1 MMDSWMVRYPREA
14 PSRRPLS
21 RRSGN
26 GKKVQKTWEILISRK
41 REEETQERVGA
52 EIRGAAETARWYA
65 D

>member
-1 MMDSWMVRYPREA
+1 MVRYPREA

-52 EIRGAAETARWYA
+52 EIRGAAETAR
-65 D
+65 